1 MTGATE
7 ITEKRGKEVRKLF
20 MFATDRTYYET
31 VGYGEEVTY
40 EIIK

>member
-7 ITEKRGKEVRKLF
+7 IPEKRGKEVHKLF
-20 MFATDRTYYET
+20 MFATIITYYET

-40 EIIK
+40 EFI